1 MKVMT
6 LNVCHSGPDSAH
18 AIAAAILANDVD
30 VALLTEF
37 KVGTGGDRLL
47 SALAAGG
54 LTEII
59 AGPPGAGAYPY
70 TVAIASRL
78 PAEAAA
84 LPLDGLQEAASLA
97 EVVVGGISITAAY
110 FPLGDLHVPF
120 WQTRFLPYTTTRM
133 DRPAL
138 VAGDWNTGRRA
149 IDIST
154 RPVPGEAEFAAFSS
168 SGWVDAWRAVHAD
181 EREHSFVSP
190 AGNGFRLDHAFL
202 SPSLAPRLLGADY
215 IHATRE
221 KGVSDH
227 SALLVSLA
235 RQGEGG

>member
-6 LNVCHSGPDSAH
+6 LNVCHSGPDRAL
-18 AIAAAILANDVD
+18 ALAAAILAADAD

-37 KVGTGGDRLL
+37 KVGKGGDRLL

-59 AGPPGAGAYPY
+59 VGPRGAGAYPY

-84 LPLDGLQEAASLA
+84 LPLDGLPEAASLA
-97 EVVVGGISITAAY
+97 EVVVGGISITAVY

-120 WQTRFLPYTTTRM
+120 WQTRFLPYATTRM

-138 VAGDWNTGRRA
+138 IAGDCNTGRRA

-154 RPVPGEAEFAAFSS
+154 RPVPGEAEFAAFS
-168 SGWVDAWRAVHAD
+168 
-181 EREHSFVSP
+181 E
-190 AGNGFRLDHAFL
+190 
-202 SPSLAPRLLGADY
+202 
-215 IHATRE
+215 
-221 KGVSDH
+221 
-227 SALLVSLA
+227 
-235 RQGEGG
+235 